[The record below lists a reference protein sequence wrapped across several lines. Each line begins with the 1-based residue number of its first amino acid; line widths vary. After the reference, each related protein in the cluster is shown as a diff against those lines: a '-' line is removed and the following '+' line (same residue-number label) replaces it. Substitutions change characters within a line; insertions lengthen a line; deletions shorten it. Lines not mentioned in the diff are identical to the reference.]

1 MATDGQTQQ
10 AAAPSSRWA
19 DLPTAT
25 QAKKWEEVSPGTFER
40 IMKAVELAERHDRL
54 MDWADVTVRV
64 LGLLCG
70 LASVAILAFL
80 AKYLADRG
88 ATATA
93 LTLFGASTAS
103 MVSVFVASR
112 SKKRN

>member
-54 MDWADVTVRV
+54 MD
-64 LGLLCG
+64 
-70 LASVAILAFL
+70 
-80 AKYLADRG
+80 
-88 ATATA
+88 
-93 LTLFGASTAS
+93 
-103 MVSVFVASR
+103 
-112 SKKRN
+112 